1 MAVRDIPEEIKAL
14 VDAWHKYFHR
24 WRFAHYVLGILGT
37 VSSITV
43 ASNPKILASVPYS
56 LDTLAWLSAVCIALI
71 TFLIPSKKAKSYVS
85 AWRILYDAVGRYKHD
100 PQVPTA
106 TLFDAV
112 ASGEKLIDGADI

>member
-1 MAVRDIPEEIKAL
+1 MATRDIPEEIKTL
-14 VDAWHKYFHR
+14 LDAWHKYFHR
-24 WRFAHYVLGILGT
+24 WRLAHYLLGILGT

-43 ASNPKILASVPYS
+43 ASNPKILASIPFAI
-56 LDTLAWLSAVCIALI
+56 DTLAWLSAVCIALI

-100 PQVPTA
+100 SQVQME

-112 ASGEKLIDGADI
+112 TSGEKLIDGADI